1 MIPHEY
7 IEELTRRTDIV
18 DLVGSYVQ
26 LKRKGRLY
34 GGLCPFHSE
43 KTPSFY
49 VYPDTQ
55 SFYCFG
61 CGAGGDAITFA
72 KKINSISYGEAVK
85 LLAGRA
91 GMPEPQEDDK
101 TGRMRSRI
109 LSMNKEAARFF
120 HACLNSTVEEAYWR
134 RRGLDDKT
142 IVRFGLGY
150 APNDGQALYQ
160 FLRDKGY
167 NQQELDASG
176 LFKRSQSGRI
186 YCLFWKRVM
195 TPIFDLRGNIIAF
208 GGRVLDDSKPK
219 YVNSP
224 ETLVYHKSETVFA
237 LQIAKK
243 SASRR
248 FVLCE
253 GYMDV
258 ISMQQAGI
266 DTAVCACGTALTP
279 EQVRLISEYAEE
291 VILSYDSDEAGQKA
305 TLRSLELFRNS
316 PVRVGVLQIPGAKD
330 PDEYIKKYGAERF
343 QALLDGVGNALD
355 FRLKRLRDQY
365 DLKQDAQ
372 RLEYVREAVDMLA
385 ERSNPTEQEVYAGRL
400 AEETNISKT
409 AIMTQLAA
417 AVKKAGNKRR
427 RDQNRA
433 RLHSGEM
440 NRISVPY
447 SAGGSQALGVASAK
461 IEGRLRTPEYVAAA
475 VSACLAG
482 REGRA
487 YDRDLLKN
495 AFSRSGFTSGYLDGK
510 IDGTMFGV
518 RSEADAEL
526 TKKTLPALRELYRR
540 ERSRV
545 PVRMKLEI
553 EGGGEKLTVTDDEG
567 NRAFAYGDAE
577 PQPARTDPT
586 ESLQRSLSKTGGT
599 PFAVEKIDVEMD
611 GGPWF
616 VPGSAVNELRRT
628 ALEGLQQKRE
638 VLHPWPVN
646 DVTLPPLPLRTLP
659 PHRTLRARFE
669 HWDQVPE
676 RALSGI
682 EYLIL
687 PIAQADRV
695 PREWRSKTIL
705 ELPRVMFGALE
716 ADTARRIAA
725 TQDAGFAGYEA
736 GNIAHLRLCRGLPL
750 SGGFGLNVTNDLSA
764 QFYADHGLDS
774 ILILPEVKDSDI
786 STIAPTKNG
795 KPVPTGV
802 LIYGHMPL
810 MVTRACPLQNIHDCT
825 HCDKT
830 GVLTDRKAKK
840 FPVRCGMGVRTIYNP
855 VPIYMGDKPGA
866 LTVDYGVA
874 YFTLETREEAAA
886 ILDAIRQHAPFEGDF
901 TRGLYFKGTN

>member
-7 IEELTRRTDIV
+7 IEELNRRTDIV
-18 DLVGSYVQ
+18 ELVGSYVQ

-61 CGAGGDAITFA
+61 CGAGGDAINFA
-72 KKINSISYGEAVK
+72 RKINSIDYGEAVK
-85 LLAGRA
+85 MLAARA

-120 HACLNSTVEEAYWR
+120 HACLNSTVEEARQARAYWR

-248 FVLCE
+248 YVLCE

-279 EQVRLISEYAEE
+279 EQVRLISEYADE

-343 QALLDGVGNALD
+343 RALLDGVGNALD

-365 DLKQDAQ
+365 DLKQDSQ

-400 AEETNISKT
+400 AEETNISKN
-409 AIMTQLAA
+409 AIMTQLAT
-417 AVKKAGNKRR
+417 AVKKAGSKRR
-427 RDQNRA
+427 REQNRA
-433 RLHSGEM
+433 RLQSGEM
-440 NRISVPY
+440 NQINVPY
-447 SAGGSQALGVASAK
+447 SAGGSQALGVASAEQRILAALLREPSYLK
-461 IEGRLRTPEYVAAA
+461 QVQSQLSPDKFVLPQQKELYQAMLTCQEQGIEISLSTLRPFVQSEETLNELSRLAAQYSDVNCTP
-475 VSACLAG
+475 
-482 REGRA
+482 
-487 YDRDLLKN
+487 DDLRL
-495 AFSRSGFTSGYLDGK
+495 YLDR
-510 IDGTMFGV
+510 IAQGTPIASKAANMSNEDLE
-518 RSEADAEL
+518 RYLQSMRE
-526 TKKTLPALRELYRR
+526 KKQGNLPA
-540 ERSRV
+540 
-545 PVRMKLEI
+545 
-553 EGGGEKLTVTDDEG
+553 DE
-567 NRAFAYGDAE
+567 
-577 PQPARTDPT
+577 
-586 ESLQRSLSKTGGT
+586 
-599 PFAVEKIDVEMD
+599 
-611 GGPWF
+611 
-616 VPGSAVNELRRT
+616 
-628 ALEGLQQKRE
+628 
-638 VLHPWPVN
+638 
-646 DVTLPPLPLRTLP
+646 
-659 PHRTLRARFE
+659 
-669 HWDQVPE
+669 
-676 RALSGI
+676 
-682 EYLIL
+682 
-687 PIAQADRV
+687 
-695 PREWRSKTIL
+695 
-705 ELPRVMFGALE
+705 
-716 ADTARRIAA
+716 
-725 TQDAGFAGYEA
+725 
-736 GNIAHLRLCRGLPL
+736 
-750 SGGFGLNVTNDLSA
+750 
-764 QFYADHGLDS
+764 
-774 ILILPEVKDSDI
+774 
-786 STIAPTKNG
+786 
-795 KPVPTGV
+795 
-802 LIYGHMPL
+802 
-810 MVTRACPLQNIHDCT
+810 
-825 HCDKT
+825 
-830 GVLTDRKAKK
+830 
-840 FPVRCGMGVRTIYNP
+840 
-855 VPIYMGDKPGA
+855 
-866 LTVDYGVA
+866 
-874 YFTLETREEAAA
+874 
-886 ILDAIRQHAPFEGDF
+886 
-901 TRGLYFKGTN
+901 